1 MINQLYFKNTTFY
14 GTSLLTDE
22 ALKPLLLKGLVLGCE
37 TRSDC
42 FKIYHCKKS
51 HRFIYDKKNGY
62 KETLSGAWSAFTKNE
77 NLITVITPLK
87 ADIKGL
93 K

>member
-1 MINQLYFKNTTFY
+1 MINQLYFKNATLY
-14 GTSLLTDE
+14 GTPLLTE
-22 ALKPLLLKGLVLGCE
+22 QALKPLLLKGLVLECE
-37 TRSDC
+37 TRRDC

-51 HRFIYDKKNGY
+51 HRFIYDKNGY
-62 KETLSGAWSAFTKNE
+62 KETLCGAWSAFTKNE

>member
-1 MINQLYFKNTTFY
+1 MINQLYFKNATLY
-14 GTSLLTDE
+14 GTPLLTE
-22 ALKPLLLKGLVLGCE
+22 QALRPLLLKGLVLECK
-37 TRSDC
+37 TCRDC

-51 HRFIYDKKNGY
+51 HRFVYDKNGY
-62 KETLSGAWSAFTKNE
+62 KETLSGAWPAFTKNE